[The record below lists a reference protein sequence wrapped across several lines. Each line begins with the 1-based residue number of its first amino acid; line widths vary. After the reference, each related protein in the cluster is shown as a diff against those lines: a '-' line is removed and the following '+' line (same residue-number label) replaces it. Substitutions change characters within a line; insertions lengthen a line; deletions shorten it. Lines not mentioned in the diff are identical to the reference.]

1 MPCDAAPVWLEAKL
15 KPSYANAGA
24 EAPAAANGEL
34 TLQGFS
40 GSAVSS
46 LTISV
51 NDYASLKKLVHDQ
64 YSGRLESSGESLY
77 FMAFLLAAGIGGEI
91 S

>member
-1 MPCDAAPVWLEAKL
+1 MRKVRKWLRL
-15 KPSYANAGA
+15 
-24 EAPAAANGEL
+24 ANGSF

-46 LTISV
+46 LTITV

-64 YSGRLESSGESLY
+64 YSGRLADILDVKT
-77 FMAFLLAAGIGGEI
+77 A
-91 S
+91 